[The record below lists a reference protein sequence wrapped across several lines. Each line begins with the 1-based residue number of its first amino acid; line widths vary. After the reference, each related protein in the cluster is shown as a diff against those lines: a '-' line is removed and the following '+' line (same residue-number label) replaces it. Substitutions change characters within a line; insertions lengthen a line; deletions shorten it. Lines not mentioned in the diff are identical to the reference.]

1 MPKIVTRPK
10 WTPPAPEH
18 PLGTLLPGSS
28 LTSKLEEMAR
38 AKLTAAG
45 VNLVGERLGIQCG
58 FDESRNKY
66 PVLTP
71 DMIVAD
77 SRVCIEID
85 SDRDHADR
93 VDQDRR
99 RNELLADAGWR
110 VVRLRLGGLEAIG
123 EWDVIS
129 DSGTLTV
136 AAVPALVDAIAD
148 AVAGRP
154 GVVRTVARKPAA
166 PKKQSRLGAIR
177 EDEYKY
183 GVHNMKW
190 KLASG
195 QGLHL
200 AVVGDGRYLGRVE
213 KSEFPRFIRPLELAG
228 TPKEDWRKALEPL
241 LEGLDASQLE
251 VVSRFPWGDSMF
263 IGPLAGAIYLGDKFS
278 PFGPGWSGT
287 ANLEG
292 AAEYDAAIIQGA
304 DGGVLLELHAEAM
317 ALGWEIHAVVP
328 RTGRHGDY
336 HEIELV
342 RKGFEA

>member
-28 LTSKLEEMAR
+28 VTSKLEEMAR

-123 EWDVIS
+123 EWDVVS

-136 AAVPALVDAIAD
+136 AAVPALVEAIGD

-154 GVVRTVARKPAA
+154 GVVRTVQRKPAA
-166 PKKQSRLGAIR
+166 PRKSPRLGAIR
-177 EDEYKY
+177 EDEYQP
-183 GVHNMKW
+183 GVHNVRW
-190 KLASG
+190 KLTTDEV
-195 QGLHL
+195 LEL
-200 AVVGDGRYLGRVE
+200 AIVDGRYLGRRM
-213 KSEFPRFIRPLELAG
+213 KWEFPRFVRPLELAG
-228 TPKEDWRKALEPL
+228 KPKEDWRKVLEPL
-241 LEGLDASQLE
+241 FEEMEASDFE
-251 VVSRFPWGDSMF
+251 SASAFHWGDSMF
-263 IGPLAGAIYLGDKFS
+263 VGPQADKIRLHEKFN
-278 PFGPGWSGT
+278 PVGPGEQFT
-287 ANLEG
+287 TNLEG
-292 AAEYDAAIIQGA
+292 VTEYDEAIIQGA
-304 DGGVLLELHAEAM
+304 DGAVIAELHAEAISIGWYIDSIR
-317 ALGWEIHAVVP
+317 AL
-328 RTGRHGDY
+328 TGRDGDY
-336 HEIELV
+336 LEVVLL
-342 RKGFEA
+342 RRGFEA